1 MPSPAR
7 VTPASQPEA
16 PSPTPTPA
24 PRGPSRVVLWLR
36 RARPLHR
43 WVGVPLTVLVLL
55 SSVTGI
61 LLGWKKQFAVLQ
73 PTLQRG
79 ASSEARDWQ
88 PLHVIS
94 AAAEAGLASHLGA
107 PAGPIDR
114 LDVRPSR
121 GVVKVLFND
130 GFWEV
135 QVDLTTARVLSVNR
149 RASDFIETLHDGSI
163 LGEGSRVTVSTLL
176 GLGLLVLSLSG
187 LWLWW
192 GPRLTRRPAPA
203 PREEPTPLR
212 RNV

>member
-1 MPSPAR
+1 
-7 VTPASQPEA
+7 
-16 PSPTPTPA
+16 
-24 PRGPSRVVLWLR
+24 VVVWLR

-43 WVGVPLTVLVLL
+43 WVGVPLTVLILL
-55 SSVTGI
+55 SSLTGI

-73 PTLQRG
+73 PPLQRG
-79 ASSEARDWQ
+79 VSSEARDWQ
-88 PLHVIS
+88 PLQLIS
-94 AAAEAGLASHLGA
+94 AAAEAGLQAHLGA
-107 PAGPIDR
+107 PPGPIDR

-121 GVVKVLFND
+121 GVAKVLFHQ

-135 QVDLTTARVLSVNR
+135 QVDLSTARVLSVNR

-176 GLGLLVLSLSG
+176 GLGLLLLSLSG

-192 GPRLTRRPAPA
+192 GPRLTRRPAPL

>member
-1 MPSPAR
+1 M
-7 VTPASQPEA
+7 
-16 PSPTPTPA
+16 
-24 PRGPSRVVLWLR
+24 VVWLR

-43 WVGVPLTVLVLL
+43 WVGVPLTLLILL
-55 SSVTGI
+55 SSLTGI

-73 PTLQRG
+73 PPLQRG

-94 AAAEAGLASHLGA
+94 AAAEAGLAAHLGA
-107 PAGPIDR
+107 PPGPIDR

-121 GVVKVLFND
+121 GVVKVLFNE

-176 GLGLLVLSLSG
+176 GLGLLLLSLSG